1 MSACDAC
8 LRRAALLGALAGWIA
23 RALDAHRRLPEVLAL
38 GDEELVQ
45 GVCGPQRGRIDAV
58 MKAFDPGVARQQARE
73 VGLRTVCPHAGSYPS
88 TLRDSSDAPAAIYFS
103 GPEARLETL
112 CAEHAVAIVGS
123 RRASPYGLEVAY
135 ALGRELSASGVP
147 VVSGLAFGIDS
158 AAHEGALAGG
168 GLTVAVMPSGADFAY
183 PRSKHRLHGRI
194 RERGLVVSE
203 MPPGARPFKW
213 SFPARNRIMAGLAS
227 MTVVV
232 EGNRSSGSLITARF
246 AEDLGR
252 EVGAVPG
259 QVTSALADGPN
270 ALLSDGACVVRSAG
284 DVLDAVFGP
293 GAREHRA
300 GRPDPPLAPL
310 LARLLGAVEQGR
322 TMESLAGAGEDV
334 GEVLAGLTEL
344 ELLGLVRRG
353 PGGSYVRSA
362 EGGAYA
368 CRK

>member
-38 GDEELVQ
+38 GDEELVE
-45 GVCGPQRGRIDAV
+45 GVCGPHRGRIDAA
-58 MKAFDPGVARQQARE
+58 MKAFDPGVARHQAQE
-73 VGLRTVCPHAGSYPS
+73 AGLRTVCPHAGRYPS
-88 TLRDSSDAPAAIYFS
+88 RLRASSDAPAALYFS
-103 GPEARLETL
+103 GPETRLETL

-135 ALGRELSASGVP
+135 ALGRELSACGVP

-259 QVTSALADGPN
+259 QVTSALAAGPN
-270 ALLSDGACVVRSAG
+270 ALLADGACVVRSAA
-284 DVLDAVFGP
+284 DVLDAVYGP
-293 GAREHRA
+293 GARERD
-300 GRPDPPLAPL
+300 RPRDPPLAPL

-322 TMESLAGAGEDV
+322 TLESLAGAGEDV

-362 EGGAYA
+362 EAGAYA
-368 CRK
+368 CRG